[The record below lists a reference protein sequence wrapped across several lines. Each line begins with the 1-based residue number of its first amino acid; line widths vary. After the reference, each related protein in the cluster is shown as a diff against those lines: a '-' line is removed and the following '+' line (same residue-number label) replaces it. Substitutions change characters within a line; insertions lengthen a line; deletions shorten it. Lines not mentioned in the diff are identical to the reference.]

1 MRTALLAL
9 AFVAAAAVATTAD
22 PAVTL
27 DAIMRGHAD
36 KVGKA
41 GEVYDEAVQR
51 SKKAAV
57 AEAVKVARQ
66 ARGANDR
73 VAENDAWRHV
83 LLPDQTHE
91 TARKYFADA
100 GQLDAELEKLP
111 ELAAK
116 YPTHRRKAAP
126 PGDAKKFG
134 GHRYKVYDGEWIHR
148 QAAAKAEEYGGHLA
162 RIGNAD
168 ELKFAVGLIRVGKAI
183 DYWIDGCDDIKWNDW
198 RYSDGR
204 KVEFF
209 AWLEGNP
216 ERRPG
221 ETHLFLQRLGGRML
235 DGWPNTRCGMVVEWD
250 E

>member
-22 PAVTL
+22 PAATL

-57 AEAVKVARQ
+57 AEVVKVAKQ

-83 LLPDQTHE
+83 LLLDQTHE

-111 ELAAK
+111 DLAAK

-126 PGDAKKFG
+126 PRDAKKFG

-162 RIGNAD
+162 RIETAE
-168 ELKFAVGLIRVGKAI
+168 ELKFLAGLLRAAKSNDFWV
-183 DYWIDGCDDIKWNDW
+183 DGSHDIKWNDW

-204 KVEFF
+204 QVKFF
-209 AWLEGNP
+209 DWSGGEPTRN
-216 ERRPG
+216 RG
-221 ETHLFLQRLGGRML
+221 ETNLVVNKVTVKML
-235 DGWPNTRCGMVVEWD
+235 DHWPNDRFGMVVEWD